1 MKSVHDINFPS
12 ASLRSG
18 FLMPQMRGL
27 TAGGSTEYRND
38 TTRSRDWEE
47 MEGGFRQANTT
58 VLRNRETTAK

>member
-38 TTRSRDWEE
+38 TTRPRDGEE
-47 MEGGFRQANTT
+47 MEGGFRLANVA
-58 VLRNRETTAK
+58 VLTNRESTAR